1 MSRLSQSRYS
11 EKIAVRLSPR
21 DKLALIKL
29 ADQKGMG
36 VSEFLRDRIRRVI
49 VSTPK

>member
-1 MSRLSQSRYS
+1 MSRLSQTRYT
-11 EKIAVRLSPR
+11 EKIAVRVSAR

-36 VSEFLRDRIRRVI
+36 VSDFLRDRIRRVL